1 METIMFYNENEENG
15 YLSNYYLVPITI
27 DGILYKSSE
36 HYYQSQKTL
45 DAAFAERIRT
55 AETCDDAK
63 NLGNSDECEY
73 RSDWKTYRNM
83 AMLRVLIE
91 KFTQNPDLK
100 KFLLDTGDAVLAEC
114 AVNDRI
120 WGIGLSLHA
129 DDRFYPAKW
138 NGQNLL
144 GYVLMMARDSLR
156 CI

>member
-1 METIMFYNENEENG
+1 MMHQKALCFKDRKSAALIMKADDVRYIKELGRRVQPFDELTWNGVRQIIVYNG
-15 YLSNYYLVPITI
+15 LI
-27 DGILYKSSE
+27 
-36 HYYQSQKTL
+36 QK
-45 DAAFAERIRT
+45 F
-55 AETCDDAK
+55 
-63 NLGNSDECEY
+63 S
-73 RSDWKTYRNM
+73 
-83 AMLRVLIE
+83 
-91 KFTQNPDLK
+91 QNPDLK
-100 KFLLDTGDAVLAEC
+100 KLLLDTGDAVLAEC